1 MVRTN
6 YNERGEVEFVLGR
19 NDVIRLLTYLERDLE
34 EAVEKERK
42 ILVQASA
49 REKISERTAN
59 TLRIATEQRIVLE
72 SIVNEGRK
80 IRRI

>member
-1 MVRTN
+1 M
-6 YNERGEVEFVLGR
+6 
-19 NDVIRLLTYLERDLE
+19 
-34 EAVEKERK
+34 EKERK

-49 REKISERTAN
+49 KEKISERTAT

-72 SIVNEGRK
+72 SIVDEGRK

>member
-6 YNERGEVEFVLGR
+6 YNERGEVELVLGR
-19 NDVIRLLTYLERDLE
+19 NDVIRLLTYLERDLV

-49 REKISERTAN
+49 KEKISERTAT

-72 SIVNEGRK
+72 SIVDEGRK